1 MLEYDHIQIAAL
13 TLSAFIISVM
23 IFALFRSVRRTALS
37 RRREVRL
44 SKAFDRAKYVK
55 RHG

>member
-13 TLSAFIISVM
+13 ALSAFIISVM
-23 IFALFRSVRRTALS
+23 IFALFRSVRRSASS

-44 SKAFDRAKYVK
+44 SKAFDRAKYLK